1 MSHAVVAVRHKRRRR
16 AATYWRYNRMMA
28 PLSILFVC
36 IGNSCR
42 SPMAEAIA
50 RHLGGSRVDA
60 RSAGLAP
67 AGFVAGGTLTA
78 LEALG
83 YSSEGLWSKGLDD
96 VFVQD
101 LDVVVSLLG
110 KEALDLLPRGTGARR
125 EVWTVLDPFGEE
137 EDVYLDVARGLE
149 VRIRTILSE
158 ELDGELFLS

>member
-16 AATYWRYNRMMA
+16 AAMYWQYNRMMA

-83 YSSEGLWSKGLDD
+83 YSAEGLWSKGLDD

-137 EDVYLDVARGLE
+137 EGVYLDVARGLE
-149 VRIRTILSE
+149 VRIRTLLSE

>member
-16 AATYWRYNRMMA
+16 AAMYWQYNRMMA

-83 YSSEGLWSKGLDD
+83 YSAEGLWSKGLDD

-125 EVWTVLDPFGEE
+125 EVWTVLDPIGEE
-137 EDVYLDVARGLE
+137 ESVYLDVARGLE
-149 VRIRTILSE
+149 VRIRTLLSE

>member
-137 EDVYLDVARGLE
+137 DDVYLDVARGLE
-149 VRIRTILSE
+149 VRIRTLLSE

>member
-149 VRIRTILSE
+149 VRIRTLLSE